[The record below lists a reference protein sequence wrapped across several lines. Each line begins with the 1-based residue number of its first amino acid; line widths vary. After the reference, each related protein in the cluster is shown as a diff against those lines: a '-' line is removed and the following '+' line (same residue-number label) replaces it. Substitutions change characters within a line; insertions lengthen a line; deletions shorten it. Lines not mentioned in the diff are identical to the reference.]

1 MSVSNRLFSDA
12 IRDMQRAMAYIEQPF
27 FNSPSAASLF
37 RSHSTPYPS
46 ADMVETPNAF
56 ELHAELP
63 GYDKKDIKIELSDS
77 HTLVISGNVE
87 KEYKTE
93 GGPSSDEST
102 TGDDASSTSTSEK
115 QVTTAKKDEEKQ
127 VGKPA
132 SRTDHKWL
140 VQERTS
146 GSFVRSFSLPIAV
159 KPDTIKASYN
169 NGILKVVVPKAENKQ
184 ANRITID

>member
-1 MSVSNRLFSDA
+1 MSISNRLFSDA
-12 IRDMQRAMAYIEQPF
+12 VRDMQRAMAYFEQPF
-27 FNSPSAASLF
+27 FNASSAPFF
-37 RSHSTPYPS
+37 RSHSIRYPS

-93 GGPSSDEST
+93 SPSSSETDAS
-102 TGDDASSTSTSEK
+102 DVASSTPTSEN
-115 QVTTAKKDEEKQ
+115 Q
-127 VGKPA
+127 
-132 SRTDHKWL
+132 WL

-146 GSFVRSFSLPIAV
+146 GSFVRSFTLPIAV

-184 ANRITID
+184 TSRITID